1 MGVSTIESEVLI
13 IMSIQIHNNKHLTL
27 NERKIIETG
36 IINRSNKVDIARTI
50 GKDASTVAKEIRK
63 HRVLKKRN
71 TFNRDSI
78 CIHLNQ
84 CGRCINKC
92 QKYEEP
98 KCNQRDRSPGAC
110 NGCPNLQK
118 CILDKYFYYAK
129 RANDEY
135 KQDLVDFRQ
144 GINLTTLERKELAS
158 ILKPLLDQGQSI
170 YQIKS
175 SHFEIK
181 QSIHTLYNY
190 IESGVFNEDGIDN
203 FSLKEQVNRKKF
215 NQKYKKRKNKTNY
228 KDHTFKDYLNF
239 KKHNPDT
246 PTTEM
251 DTVMNSLSGPY
262 IQTFYF
268 EESGLMI
275 GFLHKEKTSKS
286 MASKLDYLEK
296 TLGYNIY
303 RELFSL
309 LLTDRGVEFEI
320 MNLFEF
326 NQETGELRTNIFY
339 CDAYTSSQKP
349 HVENTHNYIRD
360 IIPNE
365 VDISNITQEDLD
377 LMFSH
382 INSTPRKSLK
392 GKTPY
397 EIFCFMY
404 STEDNPNKGKEILT
418 KLNVKEIKRDEVI
431 LKPYLIKNNKK

>member
-1 MGVSTIESEVLI
+1 MGVSIFESEVLI
-13 IMSIQIHNNKHLTL
+13 IMSIHFHDNKHLTL

-36 IINRSNKVDIARTI
+36 IINRSNKVNIARTI
-50 GKDASTVAKEIRK
+50 GKDPTTVAKEIRK

-71 TFNRDSI
+71 TFNQSSI
-78 CIHLNQ
+78 CIHIKQ

-92 QKYEEP
+92 KNYEEP
-98 KCNQRDRSPGAC
+98 KCNKRDRSPGAC

-118 CILDKYFYYAK
+118 CHLDKYFYYAK
-129 RANDEY
+129 RANQEY
-135 KQDLVDFRQ
+135 KEDLVDFRQ
-144 GINLTTLERKELAS
+144 GINLTTLERKQLAS

-175 SHFEIK
+175 SHPEIK

-215 NQKYKKRKNKTNY
+215 NQKYKKRKQKSNY

-239 KKHNPDT
+239 KKINPDT

-286 MASKLDYLEK
+286 MASKLNYLEEK
-296 TLGYNIY
+296 LGYSIY

-309 LLTDRGVEFEI
+309 ILTDRGSEFEMI
-320 MNLFEF
+320 DLFEF
-326 NQETGELRTNIFY
+326 NQKTGELRTNIFY
-339 CDAYTSSQKP
+339 CDPYTSSQKP

-365 VDISNITQEDLD
+365 IDISNITQKDLD

-392 GKTPY
+392 GKSPY
-397 EIFCFMY
+397 EVFCFMY
-404 STEDNPNKGKEILT
+404 STEDNPLRGKEILD
-418 KLNVKEIKRDEVI
+418 KLNIKEIKRDEVI
-431 LKPYLIKNNKK
+431 LKPYLLKDNKK

>member
-1 MGVSTIESEVLI
+1 
-13 IMSIQIHNNKHLTL
+13 MSYQIHDNKHLSL

-50 GKDASTVAKEIRK
+50 GKDPTTVAKEIRK

-78 CIHLNQ
+78 CIHLNE
-84 CGRCINKC
+84 CGKCIEKC
-92 QKYEEP
+92 EHYEEP

-110 NGCPNLQK
+110 NGCPNMQK
-118 CILDKYFYYAK
+118 CYLDKYFYYAK
-129 RANDEY
+129 QAHKEY
-135 KQDLVDFRQ
+135 KEDLVDFRE
-144 GINLTTLERKELAS
+144 GINLTTLERKELAH

-175 SHFEIK
+175 SHPEIK

-190 IESGVFNEDGIDN
+190 IEDGVFNEDGIDN

-215 NQKYKKRKNKTNY
+215 NKKYKKRKEKSNY
-228 KDHTFKDYLNF
+228 KGHTYKDYLNF
-239 KKHNPDT
+239 KTNNPHT

-275 GFLHKEKTSKS
+275 GFLHKEKTSES
-286 MASKLDYLEK
+286 MSSKLDYLEEI
-296 TLGYNIY
+296 LGYSIY

-309 LLTDRGVEFEI
+309 ILTDRGTEFEI

-326 NQETGELRTNIFY
+326 NGKTKELRTNIFY

-365 VDISNITQEDLD
+365 IDISYLTQQDLN

-397 EIFCFMY
+397 EVFCFMY
-404 STEDNPNKGKEILT
+404 SIEDNPNRGKEILD
-418 KLNVKEIKRDEVI
+418 KLNIKEVKIHA
-431 LKPYLIKNNKK
+431 